1 MLQIRD
7 FLPSDKEKY
16 LAMSREFY
24 SGDAALEPVGT
35 QNFEDTFAQLMQ
47 NTPYARGLMLTDGG
61 EPVGYALLALY
72 WSCESGGMCLLLE
85 ELFLSGSCRGKGY
98 GTQFMHWLA
107 EEYKDT
113 AKRLRLEVCPRNT
126 RVKKL
131 YEQCG
136 YHELKYIQMIRK
148 P

>member
-1 MLQIRD
+1 MLRIRD

-16 LAMSREFY
+16 LAMSLEFY
-24 SGDAALEPVGT
+24 NGDAALEPVGI

-47 NTPYARGLMLTDGG
+47 NTPYARGLLLTDGS
-61 EPVGYALLALY
+61 ETVGYALLALY
-72 WSCESGGMCLLLE
+72 WSCESGGMCVQLE
-85 ELFLSGSCRGKGY
+85 ELFLSDSSRGKGY
-98 GTQFMHWLA
+98 GTQFMRWLS
-107 EEYKDT
+107 EEYKDS
-113 AKRLRLEVCPRNT
+113 AKRLRLEVCPRNG

-136 YHELKYIQMIRK
+136 YRELEYIQMIRK